1 MWLLFLIN
9 LKDSLMAKPA
19 NKVTAGRVLGDQIF
33 AAISAVEGI
42 SLSAVSRNRL
52 TSMRNRNLSAEEQRS
67 EVIRAY
73 TDAKSR

>member
-1 MWLLFLIN
+1 
-9 LKDSLMAKPA
+9 MAKPA
-19 NKVTAGRVLGDQIF
+19 KKVTAGCVLGDQIF

>member
-1 MWLLFLIN
+1 
-9 LKDSLMAKPA
+9 MAKPA
-19 NKVTAGRVLGDQIF
+19 KKNTADRVLGDQIF

-42 SLSAVSRNRL
+42 SLSAASRNRL
-52 TSMRNRNLSAEEQRS
+52 TSMRNRNLSADEQRS

>member
-1 MWLLFLIN
+1 
-9 LKDSLMAKPA
+9 MANPA
-19 NKVTAGRVLGDQIF
+19 KKNTADRVLGDQIF

-52 TSMRNRNLSAEEQRS
+52 TSMRNRNLSADEQRS

>member
-1 MWLLFLIN
+1 
-9 LKDSLMAKPA
+9 MAKLG
-19 NKVTAGRVLGDQIF
+19 KKITAGRVLGDQIF

-42 SLSAVSRNRL
+42 SLSDVSRNRL
-52 TSMRNRNLSAEEQRS
+52 ISMRSRNLSAEEQRN

>member
-1 MWLLFLIN
+1 
-9 LKDSLMAKPA
+9 MAKPA
-19 NKVTAGRVLGDQIF
+19 KKNTAGRVLGDQIF